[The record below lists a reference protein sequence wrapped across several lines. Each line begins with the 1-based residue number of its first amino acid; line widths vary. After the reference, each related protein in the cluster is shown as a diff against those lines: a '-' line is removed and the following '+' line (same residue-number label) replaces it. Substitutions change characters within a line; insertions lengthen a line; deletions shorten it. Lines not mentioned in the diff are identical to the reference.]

1 MCGIINN
8 CKQLQIVLLQY
19 NPASRHININEN
31 VQSYQPVFD
40 ILTSGSGHASCLA
53 WTVNFVVDRMIV

>member
-19 NPASRHININEN
+19 NPASRHININKN
-31 VQSYQPVFD
+31 VQSFQPVFD
-40 ILTSGSGHASCLA
+40 ILTSGHASCLA